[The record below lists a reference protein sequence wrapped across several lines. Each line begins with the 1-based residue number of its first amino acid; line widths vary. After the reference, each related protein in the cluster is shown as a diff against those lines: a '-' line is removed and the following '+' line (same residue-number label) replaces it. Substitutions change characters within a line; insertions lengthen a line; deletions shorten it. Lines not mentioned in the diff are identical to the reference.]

1 MVLLCKSYKNGVF
14 GRILRV
20 PPQQSIENARHFMP
34 CTECMS
40 MNCMRRAQA
49 ACSMHALQGDSTPP
63 MRIAPRAS
71 AAGLFALRVTRRGVL
86 EAWRLRGLNAE
97 RIGRT
102 ARICKLK
109 KTPGAAP
116 EEPREE
122 PREVRDTRNSPRR
135 IQSQLTWHEE
145 QSKGVSSVSK
155 SAQRGP
161 KIRPKPPE
169 SAQQAPKRG
178 PRASQEKP

>member
-1 MVLLCKSYKNGVF
+1 
-14 GRILRV
+14 
-20 PPQQSIENARHFMP
+20 
-34 CTECMS
+34 

-49 ACSMHALQGDSTPP
+49 ACSMHAQEGSKHRPGAHSERGGIVCASRPPPRRLGGVEAQRTKCREDWEHCEDLQIKKPP
-63 MRIAPRAS
+63 R
-71 AAGLFALRVTRRGVL
+71 
-86 EAWRLRGLNAE
+86 
-97 RIGRT
+97 
-102 ARICKLK
+102 
-109 KTPGAAP
+109 AAP

-178 PRASQEKP
+178 PRASQEKPWGFQMEHGRLPESKTTIL